1 MLLLSMVA
9 LFLISSSGCSSC
21 KDGSSTMCFRATG
34 SINKQAPS
42 DSGSS
47 IPKLP
52 NDIDITVIPQV
63 VIPF

>member
-1 MLLLSMVA
+1 MLLLSLVA

-21 KDGSSTMCFRATG
+21 KEGGSTMCFSASG

-52 NDIDITVIPQV
+52 NDIDITIIPQV
-63 VIPF
+63 TIPF